1 MCGLLRFEGRQH
13 HLTAVVKTGPGR
25 VIELPSKSEWAAYL
39 REACG
44 DDAWLRHNVEELL
57 RGRFAADNSITPQ
70 QAVDPIPPGFV
81 MRDL

>member
-1 MCGLLRFEGRQH
+1 M
-13 HLTAVVKTGPGR
+13 
-25 VIELPSKSEWAAYL
+25 IELPSKSERAAYL

-44 DDAWLRHNVEELL
+44 DDAWLRQNVEELL

-81 MRDL
+81 MSDLYGRTDNKSSAASASNFSPRLP